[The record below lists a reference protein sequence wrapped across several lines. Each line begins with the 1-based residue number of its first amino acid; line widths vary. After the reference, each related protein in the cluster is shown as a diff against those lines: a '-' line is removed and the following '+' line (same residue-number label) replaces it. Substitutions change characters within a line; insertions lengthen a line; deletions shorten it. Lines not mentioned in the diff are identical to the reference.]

1 MLIPERATLSHREA
15 LLALAGQRGVLRPP
29 DLIEAGI
36 PRDYLRRLVSEG
48 QLKRVERGL
57 YVLAEGQRTEYY
69 TLVKVARRVPHGVV
83 CLLSA
88 LAFHHLTVHPPG
100 EVWLA
105 IDRDAHPPQTT
116 QLPLHVVRF
125 SGLACTFGV
134 ETHQVEG
141 VSVRVYSPAKTVADC
156 FKYRYKLGLEV
167 ALEALR
173 ETWYMRKATLSELW
187 EAARVCRVTSS
198 MRPYLEMFGS

>member
-1 MLIPERATLSHREA
+1 MIPERSVVSHREA
-15 LLALAGQRGVLRPP
+15 LLALARQIGVLCPP
-29 DLIEAGI
+29 DLAALGI
-36 PRDYLRRLVSEG
+36 PRDYLRRLVEEG
-48 QLKRVERGL
+48 QLKRIERGL
-57 YVLAEGQRTEYY
+57 YVLKEARVTEQHA
-69 TLVKVARRVPHGVV
+69 LVEAARKVPHGVL

-88 LAFHHLTVHPPG
+88 LAFHQLTTHPPP

-105 IDRDAHPPQTT
+105 IDRDAHAPQKT
-116 QLPLHVVRF
+116 QLPLHLVRF
-125 SGLACTFGV
+125 SGHARQFGV

-141 VSVRVYSPAKTVADC
+141 VPIRIYSPAKTVADC

-173 ETWYMRKATLSELW
+173 ETWYTRKATLSELW

-198 MRPYLEMFGS
+198 MRPYLEMFGT